1 MSRKRRKTGVEALE
15 AAYAMADH
23 DVLRNH
29 LGVNIGDDLLKLALS
44 HRSFANENGH
54 LPNNERLEFLG
65 DAVLGLAVAEE
76 LYRRYPERTESGI
89 STMRAGVVNMYALA
103 DVARGIDLG
112 EHVLLGRGEQKTGGK
127 DKHSILADT
136 MEALLG
142 AIYLQEGW
150 DTAKQTVLKLFA
162 QRIKIAPAV
171 ARTMDWKT
179 SLAERCSARKLD
191 APVYS
196 YESEGPEH
204 DCIFTAVVT
213 INGVA
218 RGSGRGHTKKEA
230 EMQAA
235 NQAFDALAL

>member
-15 AAYAMADH
+15 AAYASVDH
-23 DVLRNH
+23 TVLRDN
-29 LGVNIGDDLLKLALS
+29 LGVNISDELLKLALS

-76 LYRRYPERTESGI
+76 LYRTYPDRSESGI

-112 EHVLLGRGEQKTGGK
+112 DHILLGRGENKTGGR

-136 MEALLG
+136 LEALLG

-150 DTAKQTVLKLFA
+150 DTARATVLNLFA
-162 QRIKIAPAV
+162 KRIEIAPAV

-179 SLAERCSARKLD
+179 SLAERCAAQKLD
-191 APVYS
+191 APEYS
-196 YESEGPEH
+196 YTSEGPEH
-204 DCIFTAVVT
+204 ECVFTATVT
-213 INGVA
+213 VNGIE
-218 RGSGRGHTKKEA
+218 RGTGTGHTKKEA

-235 NQAFDALAL
+235 NQAFDALAN